1 MTTKDYK
8 EKSLLRIFL
17 HYFKNHKKLFAL
29 DIGCAVLIAA
39 IDLTFPLVTRKA
51 LYDMLPN
58 NLYSL
63 FFTVMIAMAVFYVLR
78 AVLNYTV
85 CYLGHTFGIRVEA
98 DITAPVSH
106 CCASIPTMTV

>member
-1 MTTKDYK
+1 MTTKDYR
-8 EKSLLRIFL
+8 EKSPLVIFL

-29 DIGCAVLIAA
+29 DVSCAVLIAL

-58 NLYSL
+58 NLYGL
-63 FFTVMIAMAVFYVLR
+63 FFTVMVTMALFYVLR
-78 AVLNYTV
+78 AALNYTV

-98 DITAPVSH
+98 DIRRDLFVVVRINVGDA
-106 CCASIPTMTV
+106 